1 MLASPSRYAGDDK
14 YDPEEVALMK
24 VCLTVSHGRIP
35 MHNTLAF
42 GRDALAGSR
51 RFPNPPPPRLTP
63 PRNRIAS
70 ALSTTSLA
78 ATSSP
83 LPGSQAVPEGS
94 WDAALLGE
102 LADPN
107 VPGKQADPTVP
118 GKQADPTV
126 PGKQADPTV
135 PDVIPEG
142 TPEVTATVPPAT
154 PPLPSPIDITPK
166 VLRPLPP
173 IPRPTAPTHAPA
185 PPPPPPP
192 PLPPPP
198 PHRHRPP
205 SLLPS

>member
-83 LPGSQAVPEGS
+83 LPA
-94 WDAALLGE
+94 
-102 LADPN
+102 
-107 VPGKQADPTVP
+107 
-118 GKQADPTV
+118 
-126 PGKQADPTV
+126 
-135 PDVIPEG
+135 
-142 TPEVTATVPPAT
+142 
-154 PPLPSPIDITPK
+154 PSHHLST
-166 VLRPLPP
+166 L
-173 IPRPTAPTHAPA
+173 
-185 PPPPPPP
+185 PP
-192 PLPPPP
+192 PLRPR
-198 PHRHRPP
+198 PHRPRPHRPRPLTP
-205 SLLPS
+205 SLAPSLALRLAPSLAPTALAPTALA